1 MKRSL
6 LFLMAILLGLGASG
20 QRVRHD
26 SVAWSPSALSFDH
39 FRGRPSL
46 SSDGSFACFSLS
58 MTGLNDTVGSIVIP
72 GFQTAATMHP
82 YRSWMLPGSCNPGRL
97 AYHDVQFNLVE
108 LMRRHL
114 QHDLDRGAADPD
126 FLLDDA
132 RQALYQQL
140 FLLDSVSDYGRDTA
154 VVNRWNDTVT
164 AALAAMPAA
173 EHRGTLRHDWLFEM
187 GFGLGMRDY
196 RGALSDGFHD
206 GIDFD
211 FMLNFLW
218 YRQMLA
224 FDFGVGSAPLRDS
237 VATPDGNF
245 YLDVPASDLRLLFHY
260 GFRLVDRNRW
270 ALTPFVGGG
279 LHVIDQSEE
288 DDPFS
293 VHAGTLSAG
302 LLFQHRLS
310 MVFSPVSGG
319 VERSDFDF
327 FVKLTVDHST
337 FNGIIGKPSGFAIY
351 LDLGIALGY
360 GHYSRR

>member
-1 MKRSL
+1 
-6 LFLMAILLGLGASG
+6 MAILLGLGASG

-46 SSDGSFACFSLS
+46 SSDGSFACFSLY

-211 FMLNFLW
+211 YNSSLSFQSHAHIILCDGATMRVSLSGTCISSTGT
-218 YRQMLA
+218 LA
-224 FDFGVGSAPLRDS
+224 IYGQTEGTGTLIASNTSENEAKASSSISIDESQPTTNIQIRLA
-237 VATPDGNF
+237 DG
-245 YLDVPASDLRLLFHY
+245 
-260 GFRLVDRNRW
+260 GRLVQKFNHSHRYL
-270 ALTPFVGGG
+270 ALWGLAYSKRVPETPT
-279 LHVIDQSEE
+279 D
-288 DDPFS
+288 
-293 VHAGTLSAG
+293 T
-302 LLFQHRLS
+302 
-310 MVFSPVSGG
+310 
-319 VERSDFDF
+319 
-327 FVKLTVDHST
+327 
-337 FNGIIGKPSGFAIY
+337 
-351 LDLGIALGY
+351 
-360 GHYSRR
+360 